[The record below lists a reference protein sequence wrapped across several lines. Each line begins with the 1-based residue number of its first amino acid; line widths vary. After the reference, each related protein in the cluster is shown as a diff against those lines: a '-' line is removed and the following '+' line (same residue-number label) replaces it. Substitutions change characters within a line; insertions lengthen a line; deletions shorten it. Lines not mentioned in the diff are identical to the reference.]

1 MFQEEDNEAKGEF
14 HVSYISFSLTIE
26 RLLYIVFCI
35 IRYYLEKEF
44 LIKRYIVFL
53 PKFIFFLIHFHN
65 NWFYSKIEIT
75 KTRVIIEYN
84 NEELV
89 FKTLWMFVFYQ
100 ITLQF
105 FKNISF
111 NQWLPNSSKAILELK
126 FINHFEFS
134 NVTHRTICCYLNNL
148 KNVKSN
154 HGWVLVL
161 VKLQAVACN
170 LLNVTLLHE
179 CFSVFLNGKNCTKS
193 CKVP

>member
-35 IRYYLEKEF
+35 IRYYLEKEI

-126 FINHFEFS
+126 FIIHFWIFKCDALHDLLLFEQFKKCEKQPWLGISFS
-134 NVTHRTICCYLNNL
+134 KVAGYSLQLTKCNT
-148 KNVKSN
+148 SS
-154 HGWVLVL
+154 WVF
-161 VKLQAVACN
+161 
-170 LLNVTLLHE
+170 
-179 CFSVFLNGKNCTKS
+179 FSLCTKS